1 MDVRGIRIAIALPMI
16 VLLAA
21 CAPGNQDAQ
30 EVTRLW
36 IGPSTVPCQG
46 VGPMD
51 CLQVAT
57 SADGEPQL
65 FYDPIEGF
73 EFIEGTSYVIDV
85 RVTDV
90 EDPPADASSKR
101 YALVK
106 IVEQQQ

>member
-1 MDVRGIRIAIALPMI
+1 
-16 VLLAA
+16 
-21 CAPGNQDAQ
+21 
-30 EVTRLW
+30 
-36 IGPSTVPCQG
+36 
-46 VGPMD
+46 MD

-73 EFIEGTSYVIDV
+73 EFSAGTSYVIDV

-101 YALVK
+101 YTLVQ
-106 IVEQQQ
+106 IVEQK